1 MKDIF
6 SFEMHLLDLPGDDV
20 ILKIMDFLSPRD
32 WLNFRCVCKQTY
44 FLVHEYFKYMKYLD
58 LSHHK
63 VLPQALCQVGTDAS
77 SVINIILKIIF
88 LIADFT
94 SAMSQPKSFQN
105 TKLQHIQ

>member
-20 ILKIMDFLSPRD
+20 ILKIIDYLSPRD

-63 VLPQALCQVGTDAS
+63 VLPQALCQVGIDAN
-77 SVINIILKIIF
+77 SVINIILNYF

-94 SAMSQPKSFQN
+94 SAMSQPKSF
-105 TKLQHIQ
+105 